1 MADQDRELGLLED
14 AATASGSAERQQPFM
29 VAVDITSG
37 KVTAAWKG
45 TARHTGRGYENTQ
58 QYPVTAATLAAAKR
72 HGEIIHKQRGRK

>member
-1 MADQDRELGLLED
+1 MAERELGLLED
-14 AATASGSAERQQPFM
+14 AAKASGLADQQQPFM
-29 VAVDITSG
+29 VAVDTASG

-45 TARHTGRGYENTQ
+45 TARRTGRGYENTQ